1 MKNCRPGA
9 AIVGLALALSLPVHG
24 AEEDEYYDSHV
35 HLTNYV
41 QEGLTARQYLEVVAE
56 KVDRSVLFG
65 IPLQVHW
72 SNRVTGDVAPT
83 YYLDSDT
90 ALYYYSFT
98 DAYIAE
104 QYQGL
109 TAEEQSHFEPMITG
123 FNPADMYAADHIRRV
138 MQTYPGVFT
147 GIGEFTIHK
156 EFVSAK
162 ISGDVASLIDPA
174 LDRIFDFTA
183 ESGLISIMHN
193 DIHMPFVKPEAKRF
207 FFNQATALLKRHP
220 DATII
225 WAHTGLGRVVQPVEQ
240 HLAMVEEILADPEL
254 SHVYFDISW
263 DEVAKYV
270 VATPSSTAKTA
281 ALIEKYPDRFLM
293 GTDNVGLNN
302 SEAAFA
308 VFNQYQPL
316 WDALSPEAG
325 KALRKGNFARL
336 FDTAAAKVRVW
347 EKANPA
353 PR

>member
-1 MKNCRPGA
+1 MKYQLPGT
-9 AIVGLALALSLPVHG
+9 AIAGLAFALSLSAFG

-41 QEGLTARQYLEVVAE
+41 QEGLTARQYLEVVAAR
-56 KVDRSVLFG
+56 VDRSVLFG
-65 IPLQVHW
+65 IPLQMHW

-83 YYLDSDT
+83 YYLDADT
-90 ALYYYSFT
+90 DLYYYSFT

-109 TAEEQSHFEPMITG
+109 SPEEQSHFEPMITG

-138 MQTYPGVFT
+138 LQTYPGVFT

-162 ISGDVASLIDPA
+162 ISGDVASLLDPA

-183 ESGLISIMHN
+183 QSGLIAIMHN
-193 DIHMPFVKPEAKRF
+193 DIHMPFPKPEAKRF
-207 FFNQATALLKRHP
+207 YFNQAIALLKRHP

-240 HLAMVEEILADPEL
+240 HLDMVEEILADPEL

-270 VATPSSTAKTA
+270 VKTPNSTRLTA

-316 WDALSPEAG
+316 WDALSPEAS
-325 KALRKGNFARL
+325 KAVRKGNFARL
-336 FDTAAAKVRVW
+336 FDAAAEKVRAW

>member
-1 MKNCRPGA
+1 MKHHLPGA
-9 AIVGLALALSLPVHG
+9 AIAGLALTLSLSAFG
-24 AEEDEYYDSHV
+24 AEENEYYDSHV
-35 HLTNYV
+35 HLTNYI

-56 KVDRSVLFG
+56 RVDRSVLFG
-65 IPLQVHW
+65 IPLQMHW

-83 YYLDSDT
+83 YYLDADT

-109 TAEEQSHFEPMITG
+109 SPEEQSHFEPMITG

-138 MQTYPGVFT
+138 VQTYPGVFT

-162 ISGDVASLIDPA
+162 ISGDVASLLDPA

-183 ESGLISIMHN
+183 ESGLISILHN
-193 DIHMPFVKPEAKRF
+193 DIYMPFPKPEAKRF
-207 FFNQATALLKRHP
+207 YFNQAIALLKRHP

-225 WAHTGLGRVVQPVEQ
+225 WAHTGLGRIVQPVAQ
-240 HLAMVEEILADPEL
+240 HLAMLEEILADPEL

-270 VATPSSTAKTA
+270 VATPEGTRKTA

-302 SEAAFA
+302 SEAAFS

-316 WDALSPEAG
+316 WDALSPEAS
-325 KALRKGNFARL
+325 KAVRKGNFARL
-336 FDTAAAKVRVW
+336 FDAAAAKVRAW